1 MQQLTDSPVGSMF
14 EDMYKSSTSMY
25 ISMGCAL
32 VWSIVY
38 IYLMS
43 IFAEQLAWCC
53 VFLIQFGLF
62 AGTIFSYM
70 TWDKEMKKLE
80 AKKVAQDYENM
91 DDKSK

>member
-1 MQQLTDSPVGSMF
+1 MLMTTLKTELAGSVF

-25 ISMGCAL
+25 VSMALAL

-53 VFLIQFGLF
+53 IVLIQVGLF
-62 AGTIFSYM
+62 AATIFLFM
-70 TWDKEMKKLE
+70 KWDKENK
-80 AKKVAQDYENM
+80 
-91 DDKSK
+91 